1 MSFPPRQRRE
11 PPDDPRVEREAA
23 EWVALRYQ
31 GLSPAQA
38 AAFERWLRADSRHA
52 AVFHELEEV
61 WRGLDRVRLPAEDR
75 LGPPDPDLLAPRRP
89 RFFRVGPLLA
99 AAAALAVAWLGWSA
113 WTPAKAG
120 NGRNEVAAGALA
132 YSGMVA
138 TEVGHLDKLALP
150 DGSIVR
156 INTDSRV
163 EVAYSAGERRVRLV
177 RGEAYFTVAK
187 DATRPFVVDAAGVAV
202 RAVGTAFNVRLR
214 PAGVDVLV
222 TEGTVRVSDPVRA
235 AGGVSPAPPVA
246 APGLPLLQAGERLVI
261 PVGEGRAEPVVP
273 VAPVVVPAAE
283 MARALAW
290 QDQRIDVVAVPLAE
304 LVAEFNRYN
313 SQKLV
318 VADAALGERRFGGS
332 FRVDAPETFA
342 RLLETRFGLR
352 VERRGQVI
360 VISP

>member
-1 MSFPPRQRRE
+1 
-11 PPDDPRVEREAA
+11 V
-23 EWVALRYQ
+23 V
-31 GLSPAQA
+31 
-38 AAFERWLRADSRHA
+38 
-52 AVFHELEEV
+52 V
-61 WRGLDRVRLPAEDR
+61 
-75 LGPPDPDLLAPRRP
+75 
-89 RFFRVGPLLA
+89 
-99 AAAALAVAWLGWSA
+99 
-113 WTPAKAG
+113 
-120 NGRNEVAAGALA
+120 
-132 YSGMVA
+132 
-138 TEVGHLDKLALP
+138 TEVGHLDQLALP

-235 AGGVSPAPPVA
+235 TGLARPAPPVV
-246 APGLPLLQAGERLVI
+246 APGLPLLKAGERLI
-261 PVGEGRAEPVVP
+261 ISVGEGSGEPVVP

-304 LVAEFNRYN
+304 LVTEFNRYN

>member
-1 MSFPPRQRRE
+1 MSLPPQQRSD
-11 PPDDPRVEREAA
+11 PPDDPLIEREAA

-61 WRGLDRVRLPAEDR
+61 WRGLDRLHLPAVDR
-75 LGPPDPDLLAPRRP
+75 LAPPDPDLLAPRRP
-89 RFFRVGPLLA
+89 RFFRTDPLLA
-99 AAAALAVAWLGWSA
+99 AAAALAVAWLGWTA
-113 WTPAKAG
+113 WIPSGAG
-120 NGRNEVAAGALA
+120 KGRDAVAAGAFA
-132 YSGMVA
+132 YTGVVA
-138 TEVGHLDKLALP
+138 TEVGHLDQLALP
-150 DGSIVR
+150 DGSMVR
-156 INTDSRV
+156 VNTDSRV

-177 RGEAYFTVAK
+177 RGEAHFTVAK
-187 DATRPFVVDAAGVAV
+187 DVSRPFVVDAAGVAV

-222 TEGTVRVSDPVRA
+222 TEGTVRVSDSVP
-235 AGGVSPAPPVA
+235 AGGLASLEPPVA
-246 APGLPLLQAGERLVI
+246 APGRPLLKAGERLVI
-261 PVGEGRAEPVVP
+261 LVGRGRVEPDVP
-273 VAPVVVPAAE
+273 VAPVVVPASE

-313 SQKLV
+313 GQKLV
-318 VADAALGERRFGGS
+318 VADATLGERRFGGS